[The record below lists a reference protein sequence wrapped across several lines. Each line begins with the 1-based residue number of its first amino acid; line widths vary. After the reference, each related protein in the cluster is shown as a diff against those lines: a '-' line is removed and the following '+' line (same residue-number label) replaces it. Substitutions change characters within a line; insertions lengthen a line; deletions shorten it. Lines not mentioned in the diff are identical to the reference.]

1 MNRLTIV
8 VTKKTIIFALILNNS
23 CSMKW
28 FKNSCWESIRLYA
41 LIFLIVGG
49 IFGFAAYVHDKNK
62 GLTPLEQLN
71 VSEFTYKGHQYIIFK
86 DKNLLKNGSVVHN
99 PDCNCFSMDCDS
111 I

>member
-8 VTKKTIIFALILNNS
+8 VTKKTLIFALILNNR

-28 FKNSCWESIRLYA
+28 FKDLDWESIRLYA

-49 IFGFAAYVHDKNK
+49 IFGFATYVHDKNK
-62 GLTPLEQLN
+62 GLTPLEKLD
-71 VSEFTYKGHQYIIFK
+71 VSEFTYKGHQYIIFR
-86 DKNLLKNGSVVHN
+86 DKNLLKHASVVHN
-99 PDCNCFSMDCDS
+99 PDCKCFSMELDS

>member
-1 MNRLTIV
+1 MAALFLS
-8 VTKKTIIFALILNNS
+8 II
-23 CSMKW
+23 
-28 FKNSCWESIRLYA
+28 
-41 LIFLIVGG
+41 GG

-99 PDCNCFSMDCDS
+99 PDCKYFSIGRDS

>member
-1 MNRLTIV
+1 MYCLLIA
-8 VTKKTIIFALILNNS
+8 VTKKTLIFALILDNRCN
-23 CSMKW
+23 MKW
-28 FKNSCWESIRLYA
+28 FKNLDWESIRLYA

-62 GLTPLEQLN
+62 DLTPLEKLD
-71 VSEFTYKGHQYIIFK
+71 VSEFTYKGHQYIIFR

>member
-1 MNRLTIV
+1 
-8 VTKKTIIFALILNNS
+8 
-23 CSMKW
+23 MKW
-28 FKNSCWESIRLYA
+28 FKDLDWESIRLYA

-49 IFGFAAYVHDKNK
+49 IFGFAAYVNNKNK
-62 GLTPLEQLN
+62 DLTPLEQLN

-99 PDCNCFSMDCDS
+99 PDCKCFSMELDS